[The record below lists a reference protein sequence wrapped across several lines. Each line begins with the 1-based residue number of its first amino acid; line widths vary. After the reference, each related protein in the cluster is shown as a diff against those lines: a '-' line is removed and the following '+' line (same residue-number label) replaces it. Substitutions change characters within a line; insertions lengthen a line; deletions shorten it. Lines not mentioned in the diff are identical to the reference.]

1 MIQKTAQYIQKL
13 EELLKLELYLVGGA
27 VRDLIIGSPT
37 KDFDFAT
44 PSTPDEIEQKIHAAG
59 FRVYALG
66 RKFGT
71 LGFKYEG
78 DLIEI
83 TTFRNENYT
92 NGSRKPQV
100 EFHSDIKLDLGRRD
114 FTINAMAISSK
125 GDLIDL
131 FVGEDDLKNGIIKCV
146 GDPDLRFGEDAL
158 RMLRAVRFAGQ
169 YGFSLSDITSNSIKS
184 NFWRLLHIS
193 KERWVMEM
201 DKILTL
207 TDPSIELDLF
217 KNLGLA
223 QVVLPE
229 ILLLDYDYHKL
240 ANQDNYWLGTKRDI
254 VNLNPSM
261 LDLRWAALLAQC
273 AKPFLLSNYLQ
284 QNHHAGILGYPNLE
298 IEVKDFGS
306 KIEII
311 ELLESQ
317 YAKSFAVESAL
328 KIGIYL
334 KFSNKRLAQIKDYI
348 LSTKS
353 LMAE

>member
-1 MIQKTAQYIQKL
+1 MFQKTVEYIKKL

-27 VRDLIIGSPT
+27 VRDLILENPT
-37 KDFDFAT
+37 KDFDFTT
-44 PSTPDEIEQKIHAAG
+44 PSTPDEIEQKIQEAG
-59 FRVYALG
+59 FKVHALG

-83 TTFRNENYT
+83 TTFRNENYS
-92 NGSRKPQV
+92 NGSRKPEV
-100 EFHSDIKLDLGRRD
+100 EFHSDIRLDLARRD

-131 FVGEDDLKNGIIKCV
+131 FGGEDDLKNGIIKCV
-146 GDPDLRFGEDAL
+146 GDPDQRFEEDAL
-158 RMLRAVRFAGQ
+158 RMLRAIRFAGQ
-169 YGFSLSDITSNSIKS
+169 YRFNLDGATSLSIKN
-184 NFWRLLHIS
+184 NFWRLLSIS

-201 DKILTL
+201 DKILSL
-207 TDPSIELDLF
+207 PDPSVALDLF

-229 ILLLDYDYHKL
+229 ILLLDYDFHKF
-240 ANQDNYWLGTKRDI
+240 ANHDNYWLQTK
-254 VNLNPSM
+254 LNIIDLNALK

-284 QNHHAGILGYPNLE
+284 QNYHIGILGDSKLE
-298 IEVKDFGS
+298 IEVKDFVN
-306 KIEII
+306 KIEIN
-311 ELLESQ
+311 ELMESE
-317 YAKSFAVESAL
+317 YAKKFAVESAL

-334 KFSNKRLAQIKDYI
+334 KFSNKRLTQIKEFI
-348 LSTKS
+348 LS
-353 LMAE
+353 

>member
-1 MIQKTAQYIQKL
+1 MFQKTAQYILKL

-27 VRDLIIGSPT
+27 VRDLILDKPT
-37 KDFDFAT
+37 KDFDFTT
-44 PSTPDEIEQKIHAAG
+44 PSTPDEIEQKIHEAG

-92 NGSRKPQV
+92 NGSRKPEV

-114 FTINAMAISSK
+114 FTINSMAISSK

-131 FVGEDDLKNGIIKCV
+131 FGGAEDLKDGLIKSV
-146 GDPDLRFGEDAL
+146 GDPNLRFEEDAL

-169 YGFSLSDITSNSIKS
+169 YGFQLSDSTASSIKT
-184 NFWRLLHIS
+184 NFWRLLNIS

-201 DKILTL
+201 DKILSL
-207 TDPSIELDLF
+207 PDPSLALDLF

-229 ILLLDYDYHKL
+229 ILMLDYDFHKL
-240 ANQDNYWLGTKRDI
+240 ANHDNYWLKTKLDI
-254 VNLNPSM
+254 TELNPLE
-261 LDLRWAALLAQC
+261 LDFRWAALLAQC

-284 QNHHAGILGYPNLE
+284 QNYHTGILGDSKLE
-298 IEVKDFGS
+298 IEVKDFVN
-306 KIEII
+306 KIEIK
-311 ELLESQ
+311 ELMDSQ
-317 YAKSFAVESAL
+317 YAKSFAAESAL
-328 KIGIYL
+328 KIGAYL
-334 KFSNKRLAQIKDYI
+334 KFSNKRLAQIKEFI
-348 LSTKS
+348 LSGI
-353 LMAE
+353 